1 MMLFLFFAQL
11 PTFYLFCVM
20 CLINSC
26 KSVSVNLMTPFL
38 IFCRYLYID
47 LSKSALA
54 AFSKTDGLTDRFS
67 SEHNIDLDVSN
78 VGNDPIG
85 YCLTGD
91 VNYTKSANPNPN
103 STSSLDASLQD
114 KILQFDV
121 VDNVL
126 TGGDSC
132 RYCVNQCPQNQ

>member
-1 MMLFLFFAQL
+1 M
-11 PTFYLFCVM
+11 
-20 CLINSC
+20 S
-26 KSVSVNLMTPFL
+26 PFL

-85 YCLTGD
+85 YCLTGN
-91 VNYTKSANPNPN
+91 VNYTKSATPNPN